1 MVCFWPAA
9 VPLFGHLLLSAS
21 AAELASTFFD
31 VTMEPPE
38 PAYQMWDSATDSAAD
53 SNTTIHIAGRGQVV
67 APGKQ
72 AWKNSSGALLGSALF
87 YILPSL
93 VTAKEVKRLRALVRD
108 DPFDVDTDS
117 VDGQWTHELYLES
130 NGSFD
135 NAARFVGKADALS
148 PEVAAKRKALRKR
161 VGAIT
166 QRIVR
171 ERVAPLVRARYPR
184 LCGRSA
190 ARACTLCHSLIRRY
204 LPDERRSHGLHFDLQ
219 SAVTVVVSLS
229 DLTLVEVRW
238 RHSSPYW
245 PPLACFTL
253 PGQRA
258 TSARFRGREGATRPR
273 QSRRFCTLNTQ
284 DHGRE
289 YQGGLRI
296 QADGDTAQ
304 LLPLAR
310 GDALMHESDLQV
322 RSYVYVVIR
331 KEGRK

>member
-1 MVCFWPAA
+1 MVCFWPA
-9 VPLFGHLLLSAS
+9 VVLFFWHLLLSAS

-31 VTMEPPE
+31 ATMEPPQ
-38 PAYQMWDSATDSAAD
+38 PAYQIWDSAAD
-53 SNTTIHIAGRGQVV
+53 SAAGPNTTIHIAGRGQVV
-67 APGKQ
+67 APGTQ
-72 AWKNSSGALLGSALF
+72 AWQNSSGAFLGSALF
-87 YILPSL
+87 YVLPKLLSR
-93 VTAKEVKRLRALVRD
+93 KEVKRLRDLVRD

-117 VDGQWTHELYLES
+117 VDGEWTHELYLES

-135 NAARFVGKADALS
+135 NAARFMGKADALS
-148 PEVAAKRKALRKR
+148 PEVAAKRKLLRKR

-166 QRIVR
+166 QKIVR

-190 ARACTLCHSLIRRY
+190 ARACTLCQSLIRRY

-229 DLTLVEVRW
+229 DRTRLLKCGGTTA
-238 RHSSPYW
+238 RHTGPLW
-245 PPLACFTL
+245 PALNSLGSEPPRFASEAAAAP
-253 PGQRA
+253 PGCA
-258 TSARFRGREGATRPR
+258 KAADSAE
-273 QSRRFCTLNTQ
+273 LNTQ

-322 RSYVYVVIR
+322 RSYVFVR
-331 KEGRK
+331 GASK

>member
-1 MVCFWPAA
+1 MVSFWPAA
-9 VPLFGHLLLSAS
+9 VPFFWHLLLSAS

-31 VTMEPPE
+31 ATMEPPE
-38 PAYQMWDSATDSAAD
+38 PDYQMWDSGADSAAD
-53 SNTTIHIAGRGQVV
+53 PNTTIHIAGRGQVV
-67 APGKQ
+67 APGTQ

-87 YILPSL
+87 YVLPKLLSR
-93 VTAKEVKRLRALVRD
+93 KEVKRLRDLVQD

-135 NAARFVGKADALS
+135 NAARFTGKADALS

-166 QRIVR
+166 QKIVR

-190 ARACTLCHSLIRRY
+190 ARACTLCHSLTRRY

-229 DLTLVEVRW
+229 EHTLVETRW
-238 RHSSPYW
+238 RHSSPCW
-245 PPLACFTL
+245 PPLACSKL
-253 PGQRA
+253 SGQGA
-258 TSARFRGREGATRPR
+258 TSARFRGCSGATRLRLEVANSVPSTLPGPR
-273 QSRRFCTLNTQ
+273 PRVPGWAAHPGGRR
-284 DHGRE
+284 HGAVVAAGAGRRPDARE
-289 YQGGLRI
+289 R
-296 QADGDTAQ
+296 
-304 LLPLAR
+304 LA
-310 GDALMHESDLQV
+310 GTFV
-322 RSYVYVVIR
+322 RM
-331 KEGRK
+331 

>member
-1 MVCFWPAA
+1 
-9 VPLFGHLLLSAS
+9 
-21 AAELASTFFD
+21 
-31 VTMEPPE
+31 
-38 PAYQMWDSATDSAAD
+38 
-53 SNTTIHIAGRGQVV
+53 
-67 APGKQ
+67 
-72 AWKNSSGALLGSALF
+72 
-87 YILPSL
+87 
-93 VTAKEVKRLRALVRD
+93 VRD
-108 DPFDVDTDS
+108 DPFDVDADS

-229 DLTLVEVRW
+229 D
-238 RHSSPYW
+238 
-245 PPLACFTL
+245 
-253 PGQRA
+253 
-258 TSARFRGREGATRPR
+258 
-273 QSRRFCTLNTQ
+273 
-284 DHGRE
+284 HGRE

-310 GDALMHESDLQV
+310 GDALMHESDLQHGV
-322 RSYVYVVIR
+322 HVGDDKGKRWSWTESGLKSPPRVSIVALMSGERAKSRSGERVEIPSESFHR
-331 KEGRK
+331 SADERRAG